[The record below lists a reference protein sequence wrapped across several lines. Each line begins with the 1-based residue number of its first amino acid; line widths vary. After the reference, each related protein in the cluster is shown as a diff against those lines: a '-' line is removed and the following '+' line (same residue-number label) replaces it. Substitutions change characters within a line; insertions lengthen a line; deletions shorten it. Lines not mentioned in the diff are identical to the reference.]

1 MLPEGKEVVTTDKGS
16 KLAGLP
22 EQPVITRAEHARKQ
36 MRKGKVVR
44 VAI

>member
-1 MLPEGKEVVTTDKGS
+1 MLPEGNDVVTTDKGS

-22 EQPVITRAEHARKQ
+22 EQPAITRAEHARNQ
-36 MRKGKVVR
+36 MRKGKVIR